1 MAKMNNAKLIPEL
14 LPVDKLISD
23 PANARKHN
31 ERNLE
36 TIKASLQAFGQQK
49 PIVVGK
55 DNTVVAGN
63 GMLQAAKEL
72 GWTEI
77 EAVRTKLT
85 GAERKAYA
93 IADNRT
99 AELAEWDWSKLADS
113 LQELDNGQFNV
124 DLTGFSGADIE
135 SLMHGLDNAAI
146 KEQEYDENL
155 ATETKCPKCGYEW

>member
-1 MAKMNNAKLIPEL
+1 M
-14 LPVDKLISD
+14 
-23 PANARKHN
+23 
-31 ERNLE
+31 
-36 TIKASLQAFGQQK
+36 
-49 PIVVGK
+49 
-55 DNTVVAGN
+55 AGN
-63 GMLQAAKEL
+63 GMLQAAKDL

-146 KEQEYDENL
+146 KAEVDVPEVWNVVVECQGEPEQKAVYEKLVSEGK
-155 ATETKCPKCGYEW
+155 KCRLLTL